1 MQVWI
6 FVGRNYPYQTSD
18 TDIYII
24 LSHTLHLKFKGPL
37 TTDAA
42 ESVGQHGDAAPAAD
56 LADPGDKC
64 SLLLNM
70 QALEL
75 RLGLREEILYH

>member
-1 MQVWI
+1 MRHEKYV
-6 FVGRNYPYQTSD
+6 
-18 TDIYII
+18 YIRY
-24 LSHTLHLKFKGPL
+24 LHYFITHITFKGPL

-42 ESVGQHGDAAPAAD
+42 ESVGQHRDEAPAAD
-56 LADPGDKC
+56 LADPRDKC
-64 SLLLNM
+64 SLLLNI